1 MKKDKMFAIAVFDID
16 GVIRDVTNSYRRALI
31 DTVAQ
36 FTQNAYHPT
45 MDDID
50 TLKSE
55 GIWNNDWEA
64 SQEFIYRYSES
75 QGQNRDS
82 LNIDYQKLVDFFQER
97 YRGNNY
103 DGYIATEP
111 LLLSKEYLADLTQ
124 NKIAWGFF
132 SGATRASAEYV
143 LKTRLGLGNIILVA
157 MEDAPGKPDPT
168 GLFNTIAQINAE
180 IFNSHRDGDSQQRDL
195 SNYDVDHTPI
205 IYVGD
210 TVADI
215 YTVNKA
221 REQKPNINWIAVG
234 VLPPHVLTC
243 SDKKQNYANKLK
255 SAGAKIVIDNV
266 EQLNSKLITELT
278 SDVN

>member
-1 MKKDKMFAIAVFDID
+1 MKKDKKVAIAVFDID
-16 GVIRDVTNSYRRALI
+16 GVIRDVTNSYRRALA
-31 DTVAQ
+31 DTVAH
-36 FTQNAYHPT
+36 FTQNAYRPT

-75 QGQNRDS
+75 QGQSRNS
-82 LNIDYQKLVDFFQER
+82 FNLDYQKIVDFFQEK

-111 LLLSKEYLADLTQ
+111 LLLSKEYLANLTQ
-124 NKIAWGFF
+124 NNIAWGFF

-143 LKTRLGLGNIILVA
+143 LKTRLELDHTILVA
-157 MEDAPGKPDPT
+157 MEDAPAKPDPT
-168 GLFNTIAQINAE
+168 GLFNAVTQLDAE
-180 IFNSHRDGDSQQRDL
+180 IFNSDYETDSQIGIV
-195 SNYDVDHTPI
+195 SNQDVDHTPI

-221 REQKPNINWIAVG
+221 REQKPNLNWIAVG
-234 VLPPHVLTC
+234 ALPPHVLTC

-255 SAGAKIVIDNV
+255 SAGAKLVIDNI
-266 EQLNSKLITELT
+266 EQLDSKLIGQLI
-278 SDVN
+278 

>member
-1 MKKDKMFAIAVFDID
+1 MFAIAVFDID
-16 GVIRDVTNSYRRALI
+16 GVIRDVTNSYRRALA
-31 DTVAQ
+31 DTVAE
-36 FTQNAYHPT
+36 FTQNAYRPT

-55 GIWNNDWEA
+55 GIWNNDWKGSE
-64 SQEFIYRYSES
+64 ELIYRYWEA
-75 QGQNRDS
+75 QGKNRNTIN
-82 LNIDYQKLVDFFQER
+82 LDYQKIVDFFQQR

-103 DGYIATEP
+103 DGYISTEP
-111 LLLSKEYLADLTQ
+111 LLLSKEYLVNLTL
-124 NKIAWGFF
+124 NNIGWGFF
-132 SGATRASAEYV
+132 SGATKNSAEYV
-143 LKTRLGLGNIILVA
+143 LKTRLGLKNPILIA
-157 MEDAPGKPDPT
+157 MEDAPEKPEPT
-168 GLFNTIAQINAE
+168 GLFNTINQIDSE
-180 IFNSHRDGDSQQRDL
+180 IFNSD
-195 SNYDVDHTPI
+195 NAPI

-210 TVADI
+210 TIADI

-234 VLPPHVLTC
+234 VLPPHVLSC
-243 SDKKQNYANKLK
+243 SDTKQNYTNKLK